1 MEIMKNY
8 ADLLRII
15 DIVKAEIEMLEVD
28 KEYWIGKN
36 EHLPFSSIGADK
48 YGLDVASQRTDR
60 LNVRIASLEEK
71 LEHYQAIEKEIR
83 ENVEKLEGLKYKIA
97 KLRFI
102 DGMTYQEIAD
112 KLDYSYGYIRKVVSH
127 GNKEVTTALVKA

>member
-28 KEYWIGKN
+28 KEYWIGKH
-36 EHLPFSSIGADK
+36 EHLPFSSIGAAR

-60 LNVRIASLEEK
+60 LNGRIASLEEK

-83 ENVEKLEGLKYKIA
+83 ENVEKLEGLEYKIA

-112 KLDYSYGYIRKVVSH
+112 ELDYNHDYIRRIASKS
-127 GNKEVTTALVKA
+127 KTTKL

>member
-15 DIVKAEIEMLEVD
+15 DIVKAEIEMLEVN

-36 EHLPFSSIGADK
+36 EHLPFFSVGADK

-60 LNVRIASLEEK
+60 LNGRIASLEEK

-83 ENVEKLEGLKYKIA
+83 ENVEKLEGLEYKIA

-112 KLDYSYGYIRKVVSH
+112 QLGYTHDHIRRVASKSKK
-127 GNKEVTTALVKA
+127 KEIVLI